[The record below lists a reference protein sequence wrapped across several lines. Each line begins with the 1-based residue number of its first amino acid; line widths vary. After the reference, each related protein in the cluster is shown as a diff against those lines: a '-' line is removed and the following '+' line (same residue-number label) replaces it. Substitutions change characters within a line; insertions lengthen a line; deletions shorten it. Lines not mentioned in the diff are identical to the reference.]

1 MTTTIGTIKNFY
13 GGLLVM
19 KEEGK
24 FYWGIGD
31 WNKTEWE
38 EITEDLYNSLISFDE
53 KPLKQQQ

>member
-38 EITEDLYNSLISFDE
+38 EITEELYNSLMSFEE
-53 KPLKQQQ
+53 KP

>member
-19 KEEGK
+19 KEEDK

-38 EITEDLYNSLISFDE
+38 EITEELYNSLISFDE
-53 KPLKQQQ
+53 KPLKQQ

>member
-1 MTTTIGTIKNFY
+1 MATTIGTIKNFY

-38 EITEDLYNSLISFDE
+38 EITEELYNSLISFDE
-53 KPLKQQQ
+53 KPLKQQ